1 MKYRMAIA
9 VLALVNALVATLPAP
24 LQDSAGWVRWP
35 ATRAAAARWR
45 SSASTAGSLGVDVAL
60 IGVVG
65 YAFLFVCA
73 LVALQPSLVDAR
85 RMSVGAFL
93 LIVPAVL
100 FTWRLKYGEWVV
112 LKTFCPWC
120 FISFVSIHACL
131 DAGDPGPAPAAAT
144 VPAPD
149 KEPATLPLAA

>member
-9 VLALVNALVATLPAP
+9 VLALVNAVVALYLHLYKLGRVGA
-24 LQDSAGWVRWP
+24 LACNAGGGCEVAQFSQYGWF
-35 ATRAAAARWR
+35 A
-45 SSASTAGSLGVDVAL
+45 GVDVAM

-73 LVALQPSLVDAR
+73 LVALQPSLVDAKWANT
-85 RMSVGAFL
+85 GAFL
-93 LIVPAVL
+93 IIVPAVL

-131 DAGDPGPAPAAAT
+131 MLAILDRRRLLRM
-144 VPAPD
+144 VPSPD
-149 KEPATLPLAA
+149 KEPSTMPLAA

>member
-9 VLALVNALVATLPAP
+9 VLALVNAVVALYLHLYKLGRVGA
-24 LQDSAGWVRWP
+24 LACNAGGGCEVAQFSQYGWF
-35 ATRAAAARWR
+35 A
-45 SSASTAGSLGVDVAL
+45 GVDVAM

-65 YAFLFVCA
+65 YAFMFVCA
-73 LVALQPSLVDAR
+73 LVALQPSLVDAKWANT
-85 RMSVGAFL
+85 GAFL
-93 LIVPAVL
+93 IIVPAVL

-131 DAGDPGPAPAAAT
+131 VLAILDRRRLLRL

-149 KEPATLPLAA
+149 KEPSSLPLAA

>member
-9 VLALVNALVATLPAP
+9 VLALVNALVALYLHLYKLGKVGA
-24 LQDSAGWVRWP
+24 LACSAGGGCQVAQFSQYGWF
-35 ATRAAAARWR
+35 A
-45 SSASTAGSLGVDVAL
+45 GVDVAM

-65 YAFLFVCA
+65 YSFMFVCA
-73 LVALQPSLVDAR
+73 LVALQPSLVDTKWTNA
-85 RMSVGAFL
+85 GAFL
-93 LIVPAVL
+93 IIVPAVL

-131 DAGDPGPAPAAAT
+131 VLAILDRRRLLRRG
-144 VPAPD
+144 PAPD
-149 KEPATLPLAA
+149 KEPSTLPLAA